1 MISLEGLEKCTNS
14 SFRLFG
20 VQDQAGRDISRTGT
34 QKGAGIA
41 YKCSDYVMRC
51 MVRT

>member
-1 MISLEGLEKCTNS
+1 MEGLEKCTNS

-20 VQDQAGRDISRTGT
+20 VHDQAGRDVHYTGK

-41 YKCSDYVMRC
+41 Y
-51 MVRT
+51 